1 MIKDN
6 LVLYAP
12 AKLNLSLK
20 IVGKKDN
27 GYHLISSHIVFLDLK
42 DVIVLNKSMKNSLS
56 LSGPMCSQI
65 SQNHNQNLVLKALEL
80 LQKRDFTNE
89 CYNVHL
95 EKNIPVSAGLG
106 GGSADAAAIIR
117 YFNEN
122 NSVCKLNE
130 LSDFLL
136 ELGSDVPSCY
146 YSEPMLISGVGENI
160 KLDRSFN
167 DEPSTEV
174 GVVIVNP
181 NVPIST
187 KEIFSKLNFDPSRVE
202 KKHFPVIPNLNYVDG
217 AIKALQYGNDLLHV
231 TKKICPKINEILNC
245 LKDLNNCR
253 GVGMS
258 GSGPTC
264 FALFDSKISALNAI
278 NEIHINNLFEN
289 YWTWCG
295 GLYSQINNL

>member
-202 KKHFPVIPNLNYVDG
+202 KKHFPVKVNV
-217 AIKALQYGNDLLHV
+217 
-231 TKKICPKINEILNC
+231 C
-245 LKDLNNCR
+245 
-253 GVGMS
+253 S
-258 GSGPTC
+258 GSVSSVH
-264 FALFDSKISALNAI
+264 LQWLSA
-278 NEIHINNLFEN
+278 
-289 YWTWCG
+289 
-295 GLYSQINNL
+295 